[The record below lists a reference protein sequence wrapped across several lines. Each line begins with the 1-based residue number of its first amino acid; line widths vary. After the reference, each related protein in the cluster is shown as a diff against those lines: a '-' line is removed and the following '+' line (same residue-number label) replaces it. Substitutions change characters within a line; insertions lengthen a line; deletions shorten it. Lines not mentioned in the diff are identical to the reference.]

1 MRKINR
7 RSAEKSIA
15 VIIDG
20 KDEKWYLETVKE
32 HYPNADMKKA
42 TIKPD
47 LPQKKSVEAL
57 FALAQQKLAMESTQV
72 ILILDMD
79 CIIKNSQEFEHFKVY
94 YEKYLKSTQ
103 GTLTPREK
111 AKYGWMNNLVII
123 VNTPCLEFWYLL
135 HFSKT
140 HKFFPDFSA
149 MEATLRKQ
157 PGLEEYDKSEDY
169 YKKSPNIYDRLG
181 GEEGIRMA
189 RNNAMPFSSAEAK
202 STGISE
208 MNKFFE
214 IFEK

>member
-1 MRKINR
+1 M
-7 RSAEKSIA
+7 
-15 VIIDG
+15 
-20 KDEKWYLETVKE
+20 L
-32 HYPNADMKKA
+32 
-42 TIKPD
+42 
-47 LPQKKSVEAL
+47 LPC
-57 FALAQQKLAMESTQV
+57 
-72 ILILDMD
+72 
-79 CIIKNSQEFEHFKVY
+79 CISFQSLSRFQEFERFRVY
-94 YEKYLKSTQ
+94 YEKFLKSTQ

-111 AKYGWMNNLVII
+111 AKYGWMNSLVLI

-157 PGLEEYDKSEDY
+157 PGLEGYDKSEGY

-189 RNNAMPFSSAEAK
+189 RNHAIPFSLEEAK
-202 STGISE
+202 SKGISE

>member
-1 MRKINR
+1 MRRIKR

-20 KDEKWYLETVKE
+20 KDEKWYLETIKE
-32 HYPNADMKKA
+32 HYPNMAMKKA

-47 LPQKKSVEAL
+47 LPQKKSVEEL

-79 CIIKNSQEFEHFKVY
+79 SIIKEHQEFERFRVY
-94 YEKYLKSTQ
+94 YEKYQKSIQ

-111 AKYGWMNNLVII
+111 AKYGWMKNLMLI

-135 HFSKT
+135 HFSNT
-140 HKFFPDFSA
+140 RVFFPDFSTL
-149 MEATLRKQ
+149 EAILRKL
-157 PGLEEYDKSEDY
+157 PGLEEYDKSEGY

-181 GEEGIRMA
+181 REEGILIA
-189 RNNAMPFSSAEAK
+189 RKNAIPFSLEEAK
-202 STGISE
+202 SKGISE
-208 MNKFFE
+208 MNKFFDY
-214 IFEK
+214 FEK

>member
-1 MRKINR
+1 M
-7 RSAEKSIA
+7 
-15 VIIDG
+15 
-20 KDEKWYLETVKE
+20 
-32 HYPNADMKKA
+32 
-42 TIKPD
+42 
-47 LPQKKSVEAL
+47 
-57 FALAQQKLAMESTQV
+57 
-72 ILILDMD
+72 
-79 CIIKNSQEFEHFKVY
+79 NS
-94 YEKYLKSTQ
+94 
-103 GTLTPREK
+103 
-111 AKYGWMNNLVII
+111 LVII

-189 RNNAMPFSSAEAK
+189 RNNAMPFSLAETK

>member
-32 HYPNADMKKA
+32 HYPNVAMKKA

-79 CIIKNSQEFEHFKVY
+79 SIIKNSQEFERFRVY

-111 AKYGWMNNLVII
+111 AKYGWMNSLVII

-189 RNNAMPFSSAEAK
+189 RNNAMPFSLAETK

>member
-32 HYPNADMKKA
+32 HYPNADMKKS

-57 FALAQQKLAMESTQV
+57 FALAQQKLAM
-72 ILILDMD
+72 
-79 CIIKNSQEFEHFKVY
+79 
-94 YEKYLKSTQ
+94 KSTQ

-123 VNTPCLEFWYLL
+123 VNTPCLEFWYML

-189 RNNAMPFSSAEAK
+189 RNNAMPFSLAEAK

>member
-1 MRKINR
+1 MRRIKR

-20 KDEKWYLETVKE
+20 KDEKWYLETIKE
-32 HYPNADMKKA
+32 HYPNMAMKKA

-47 LPQKKSVEAL
+47 LPQKKSVEEL

-79 CIIKNSQEFEHFKVY
+79 SIIKDHQEFKRFRVY
-94 YEKYLKSTQ
+94 YEKYQKSTQ

-111 AKYGWMNNLVII
+111 AKYGWMKSLVLI

-135 HFSKT
+135 HFSNT
-140 HKFFPDFSA
+140 RVFFPDFST
-149 MEATLRKQ
+149 MEATLRKL
-157 PGLEEYDKSEDY
+157 PGLEEYDKSEGY

-181 GEEGIRMA
+181 RKEGILIA
-189 RNNAMPFSSAEAK
+189 RKNAIPFSLEEAK
-202 STGISE
+202 SKGISE
-208 MNKFFE
+208 MNKFFDF
-214 IFEK
+214 FEK

>member
-32 HYPNADMKKA
+32 HYPNVAMKKA

-57 FALAQQKLAMESTQV
+57 FDLAQQKLAMESTQV

-79 CIIKNSQEFEHFKVY
+79 SIIKNSQEFERFKVY

-103 GTLTPREK
+103 GTLAPREK

-149 MEATLRKQ
+149 MEDTLRKQ
-157 PGLEEYDKSEDY
+157 PGLEEYDKSEGY

-189 RNNAMPFSSAEAK
+189 RNNAMPFSLAEAK

>member
-1 MRKINR
+1 M
-7 RSAEKSIA
+7 
-15 VIIDG
+15 
-20 KDEKWYLETVKE
+20 KE
-32 HYPNADMKKA
+32 HYPNVAMKKA

-189 RNNAMPFSSAEAK
+189 RNNAMPFSLAEAK

>member
-189 RNNAMPFSSAEAK
+189 RNNTMPFSLAEAK

>member
-32 HYPNADMKKA
+32 HYPNMAMKKA

-47 LPQKKSVEAL
+47 LPQKKSVEEL

-79 CIIKNSQEFEHFKVY
+79 SIIKDNQEFERFRVY

-111 AKYGWMNNLVII
+111 AKYGWMNNLVLI

-140 HKFFPDFSA
+140 YKFFPDFSA

-157 PGLEEYDKSEDY
+157 PGLEGYDKSEGY

-189 RNNAMPFSSAEAK
+189 RNHAIPFSLEEAK
-202 STGISE
+202 SKGISE

>member
-1 MRKINR
+1 
-7 RSAEKSIA
+7 
-15 VIIDG
+15 
-20 KDEKWYLETVKE
+20 
-32 HYPNADMKKA
+32 
-42 TIKPD
+42 
-47 LPQKKSVEAL
+47 
-57 FALAQQKLAMESTQV
+57 
-72 ILILDMD
+72 
-79 CIIKNSQEFEHFKVY
+79 
-94 YEKYLKSTQ
+94 
-103 GTLTPREK
+103 
-111 AKYGWMNNLVII
+111 MNNLVII

-149 MEATLRKQ
+149 MEDTLRKQ
-157 PGLEEYDKSEDY
+157 PGLEEYDKSEGY

-189 RNNAMPFSSAEAK
+189 RNNAMPFSLAGAK

>member
-79 CIIKNSQEFEHFKVY
+79 SIIKNSQEFEHFKVY

-103 GTLTPREK
+103 DTLTPREK
-111 AKYGWMNNLVII
+111 VKYGWMNNLVII

-135 HFSKT
+135 HFGKT

-189 RNNAMPFSSAEAK
+189 RNNAMPFSLAEVK

>member
-32 HYPNADMKKA
+32 HYPNMAMKKA

-47 LPQKKSVEAL
+47 LPQKKSVEEL

-79 CIIKNSQEFEHFKVY
+79 SIIKDNQEFERFRVY

-111 AKYGWMNNLVII
+111 AKYGWMNNLVLI

-135 HFSKT
+135 HF
-140 HKFFPDFSA
+140 KFFPDFSA

-157 PGLEEYDKSEDY
+157 PGLEGYDKSEGY
-169 YKKSPNIYDRLG
+169 YKKSPNIYNRLG

-189 RNNAMPFSSAEAK
+189 RNHAIPFSLEEAK
-202 STGISE
+202 SKGISE

>member
-1 MRKINR
+1 M
-7 RSAEKSIA
+7 
-15 VIIDG
+15 
-20 KDEKWYLETVKE
+20 ETVKE

-79 CIIKNSQEFEHFKVY
+79 CIIK
-94 YEKYLKSTQ
+94 
-103 GTLTPREK
+103 
-111 AKYGWMNNLVII
+111 
-123 VNTPCLEFWYLL
+123 NTPCLEFWYLL

-189 RNNAMPFSSAEAK
+189 RNNAMPFSLAEAK

>member
-79 CIIKNSQEFEHFKVY
+79 SIIKNSQEFEHFKVY

-103 GTLTPREK
+103 DTLTPREK
-111 AKYGWMNNLVII
+111 VKYGWMNNLVII

-169 YKKSPNIYDRLG
+169 YKKSPNIYDR
-181 GEEGIRMA
+181 
-189 RNNAMPFSSAEAK
+189 P
-202 STGISE
+202 TGRRRGHPDGT
-208 MNKFFE
+208 
-214 IFEK
+214 

>member
-149 MEATLRKQ
+149 MEATLGWKNMT
-157 PGLEEYDKSEDY
+157 KA
-169 YKKSPNIYDRLG
+169 KTTT
-181 GEEGIRMA
+181 
-189 RNNAMPFSSAEAK
+189 RNRPTSTTDWAEKRASGWHVTMLCLFHWLK
-202 STGISE
+202 LSQQAYL
-208 MNKFFE
+208 K
-214 IFEK
+214 